1 MKVKNPR
8 IKKNISLV
16 DKINVIENTILYAF
30 NDGKYTPYYIDLGLR
45 TSIAEF
51 LLDGVTFEKDDDI
64 YNLTLTSKKIK
75 PLVDKFY
82 SDERVDEETIY
93 CMDIK
98 SDIDAQIE
106 DIMEVEKQAFIHKS
120 DSLEILYN
128 GLNMLIENVLNAVEY
143 FNRQTSVLTS
153 DDIANASK
161 LMSSIS
167 DGTIS
172 RDAIAEIVRKAIDFK
187 VPEKTESVENA
198 SILKFP
204 EKE

>member
-172 RDAIAEIVRKAIDFK
+172 RDAIAEIIRKAIDFK

>member
-120 DSLEILYN
+120 DSLEVLYN
-128 GLNMLIENVLNAVEY
+128 GLNMLIENVLNVVEY
-143 FNRQTSVLTS
+143 FNRQASVLTS

-172 RDAIAEIVRKAIDFK
+172 RDAIAEIIRKAIDFK
-187 VPEKTESVENA
+187 DHDKTESVETA

>member
-8 IKKNISLV
+8 IKKNIGLV
-16 DKINVIENTILYAF
+16 DKINVIENTIPYAF
-30 NDGKYTPYYIDLGLR
+30 NGGKYTPYYMDLGLR
-45 TSIAEF
+45 ISIAEF
-51 LLDGVTFEKDDDI
+51 LLDGVTFEQNDDI
-64 YNLTLTSKKIK
+64 YNLTLTSKKIQ

-82 SDERVDEETIY
+82 SDERADEETIY
-93 CMDIK
+93 CMGIK
-98 SDIDAQIE
+98 ADIDAQIE

-120 DSLEILYN
+120 DSLEVLYN
-128 GLNMLIENVLNAVEY
+128 GLNMLIENALNVVEY
-143 FNRQTSVLTS
+143 FNKQTSVLTS

-172 RDAIAEIVRKAIDFK
+172 RDAIAEIIRKAIDFK

-204 EKE
+204 EKK

>member
-1 MKVKNPR
+1 MLNRLHTAP
-8 IKKNISLV
+8 
-16 DKINVIENTILYAF
+16 
-30 NDGKYTPYYIDLGLR
+30 
-45 TSIAEF
+45 AE
-51 LLDGVTFEKDDDI
+51 FEKDDDI
-64 YNLTLTSKKIK
+64 YNLTLTSKKIQ

-128 GLNMLIENVLNAVEY
+128 GLNMLIENTLNVVEY
-143 FNRQTSVLTS
+143 FNRQASVLTS

-172 RDAIAEIVRKAIDFK
+172 RDAIAEIIRKAIDFK

-204 EKE
+204 EKK

>member
-64 YNLTLTSKKIK
+64 YNLTLTSKKIQ

-120 DSLEILYN
+120 DSLEVLYN
-128 GLNMLIENVLNAVEY
+128 GLNMLIENSLNVVEY
-143 FNRQTSVLTS
+143 FNRQASVLTS

-172 RDAIAEIVRKAIDFK
+172 RDAIAEIIRKAIDFK

-204 EKE
+204 EKK

>member
-120 DSLEILYN
+120 DSLEVLYN
-128 GLNMLIENVLNAVEY
+128 GLNMLIENALNVVEY
-143 FNRQTSVLTS
+143 FNRQASVLTS

-172 RDAIAEIVRKAIDFK
+172 RDAIAEIIRKAIDFK
-187 VPEKTESVENA
+187 VHEKTESVENA

>member
-51 LLDGVTFEKDDDI
+51 LLDGVTFEQDDDI
-64 YNLTLTSKKIK
+64 YNLTLTNKKIK

-172 RDAIAEIVRKAIDFK
+172 RDAIAEIIRKAIDFK
-187 VPEKTESVENA
+187 VPEKTESVETA